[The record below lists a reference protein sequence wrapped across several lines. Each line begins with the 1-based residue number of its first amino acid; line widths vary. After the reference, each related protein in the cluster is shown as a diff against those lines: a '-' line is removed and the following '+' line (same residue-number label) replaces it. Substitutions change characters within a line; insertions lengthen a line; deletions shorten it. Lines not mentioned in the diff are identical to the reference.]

1 MFWQLSTSQARFIT
15 NLFFLKKLS
24 YIYIYIEN
32 SQVTDD
38 FGHQNFTKPSMLID
52 ISFSIERRKSSNL
65 MEIFR

>member
-1 MFWQLSTSQARFIT
+1 MFWQLSTLQVRFIT
-15 NLFFLKKLS
+15 NLFFLKTIS
-24 YIYIYIEN
+24 YIYIEN

-52 ISFSIERRKSSNL
+52 IYFSIERRKSSNL